1 MGDWVMSVCMF
12 VCLYVCLS
20 VCLSV
25 CVSVRPSIRPS
36 LDVCRQT
43 CQIATAPTVRG
54 RLDSVDHAGDLHSII
69 DSSVSRIYRLETFM
83 PMTT

>member
-12 VCLYVCLS
+12 VCLYVCL
-20 VCLSV
+20 
-25 CVSVRPSIRPS
+25 CVRPS

-83 PMTT
+83 PMTTYTRCLSVSE